1 MTETLYYKA
10 KKFLMKYKTSKSAH
24 VYCVDK
30 FKFSI
35 FTF

>member
-1 MTETLYYKA
+1 MAETLCYKA
-10 KKFLMKYKTSKSAH
+10 KKILNKYKVTKSAH